1 MTPPAPAEAL
11 TPRRKLA
18 LRRAHDFLERPDF
31 AARVA
36 QYAGRPF
43 DRALRLVP
51 GRVNQRI
58 AKAVEKAILAGL
70 GVAIRSLGQR
80 PRARPA
86 SAASTLLASA
96 SGGVSGFFGPLA
108 LALELPVTTTLML
121 RSIAEIAR
129 HHGEDLSRLEARLA
143 CLEVLGLGARKS
155 RGDVEVGYY
164 ATRTMLARLTADASA
179 MFVERGAA
187 TVSAPAAGSLV
198 AEIAARFGVVVSERA
213 AASALPVLGA
223 LGGASVNALFMNHF
237 QRVAHGHFTVR
248 RLERQCGVEA
258 VRAYYESLGADRSAD
273 EPWRPLRR

>member
-1 MTPPAPAEAL
+1 MTPPAPVEAL

-31 AARVA
+31 AARIA
-36 QYAGRPF
+36 HYAGQPF
-43 DRALRLVP
+43 DRALRVIP
-51 GRVNQRI
+51 RGVNDRV

-70 GVAIRSLGQR
+70 NVAIRSLGKR

-86 SAASTLLASA
+86 SAAATLLAGA
-96 SGGVSGFFGPLA
+96 SGGVSGFFGPLT

-121 RSIAEIAR
+121 RSIADIAR
-129 HHGEDLSRLEARLA
+129 CHGEDLSQLEARLA
-143 CLEVLGLGARKS
+143 CLEVLGLGARRS

-179 MFVERGAA
+179 MFIERGAA
-187 TVSAPAAGSLV
+187 TVSAPAASSLA

-223 LGGASVNALFMNHF
+223 LGGASVNTLFMNHF

-248 RLERQCGVEA
+248 RLERLCGVEA
-258 VRAYYESLGADRSAD
+258 VRVYYESLGADHAAD
-273 EPWRPLRR
+273 EPRRPLRR